1 MDYTNSTVERR
12 TSQAHDTVEAVA
24 AKANQKLAPAIDR
37 VARAAHETVDK
48 VAQAA
53 VPAADWINESAGQ
66 LRVQQEQLV
75 ESSRDYIRERPL
87 LTVGFALAAGYLLGR
102 LLRS

>member
-1 MDYTNSTVERR
+1 MEHVNSAVER
-12 TSQAHDTVEAVA
+12 TASQAHDAVDAAA
-24 AKANQKLAPAIDR
+24 AKANQKLAPAVDR

-48 VAQAA
+48 VARAA

-66 LRVQQEQLV
+66 LKQQQEQLI

-87 LTVGFALAAGYLLGR
+87 LTVGVALGAGYLIGR